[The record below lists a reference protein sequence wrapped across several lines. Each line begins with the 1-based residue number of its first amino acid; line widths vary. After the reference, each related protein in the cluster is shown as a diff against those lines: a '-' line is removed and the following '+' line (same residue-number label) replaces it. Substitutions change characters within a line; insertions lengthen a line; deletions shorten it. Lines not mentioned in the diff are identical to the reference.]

1 MSQID
6 EGVIYG
12 KSLLYNDD
20 GDDERVQEI
29 KKINNHLTI
38 MHYLEEKNSKSY
50 PHITEMSN
58 ILKKSLEKN
67 RGDDV

>member
-1 MSQID
+1 MFPID
-6 EGVIYG
+6 ADVIYG
-12 KSLLYNDD
+12 KSLLYN
-20 GDDERVQEI
+20 DDERVQEI

-50 PHITEMSN
+50 HHITVMST

>member
-1 MSQID
+1 MFRID
-6 EGVIYG
+6 ADVIYG
-12 KSLLYNDD
+12 KSLLYND
-20 GDDERVQEI
+20 DDERVQEI

-58 ILKKSLEKN
+58 ILKKSSEKK
-67 RGDDV
+67 

>member
-1 MSQID
+1 MFPID
-6 EGVIYG
+6 ADVIYG
-12 KSLLYNDD
+12 KSLLYN
-20 GDDERVQEI
+20 DDERVQEI

-38 MHYLEEKNSKSY
+38 MHYLEEKNSKYY

-58 ILKKSLEKN
+58 ILKKSSEKI

>member
-6 EGVIYG
+6 KDIIYG
-12 KSLLYNDD
+12 KSLLYNSDD
-20 GDDERVQEI
+20 KIVQEI
-29 KKINNHLTI
+29 KEINNPLTI
-38 MHYLEEKNSKSY
+38 MYYLEEQNSKSY
-50 PHITEMSN
+50 PHITEMST